1 MSEPEQLESTPAAS
15 GADSNANSEPVRPE
29 VTEARSGADSGAAVT
44 LPGDVAA
51 DTETIVHVM
60 RHGEVHN
67 PKGILYGRLPGFSLS
82 VAGRSQASSVARAL
96 SEHDISLVV
105 ASPLQ
110 RAQET
115 AEPIAVQHGVVVRT
129 DDNLIE
135 AGNTFEGLR
144 VSVGDGA
151 LRKPRHWWK
160 LRDPFTPSWGE
171 PYLQIAHRMLAAVN
185 KARVEAAGHEAV
197 LVSHQ
202 LPVWTLRRFLEGK
215 RLWHDPR
222 HRQCSLASL
231 TSLVYQGDTLIDI
244 VYSEPAGESDPRVT
258 GA

>member
-1 MSEPEQLESTPAAS
+1 MTV
-15 GADSNANSEPVRPE
+15 ADHPDNSNTR
-29 VTEARSGADSGAAVT
+29 
-44 LPGDVAA
+44 
-51 DTETIVHVM
+51 TIVHVL

-67 PKGILYGRLPGFSLS
+67 PRGILYGRLPGFRLS
-82 VAGRSQASSVARAL
+82 VTGEAQARAVAASL
-96 SEHDISLVV
+96 ADHDITSVV

-115 AEPIAVQHGVVVRT
+115 AAPLAEQHGLEIST
-129 DDNLIE
+129 DENLIE
-135 AGNTFEGLR
+135 AGNEFEGLR

-151 LRKPRHWWK
+151 LSRPRHWWK

-185 KARVEAAGHEAV
+185 NARIAAAGHEAV
-197 LVSHQ
+197 VVSHQ
-202 LPVWTLRRFLEGK
+202 LPVWTLRRFLQGE

-222 HRQCSLASL
+222 NRQCGLASL
-231 TSLVYQGDTLIDI
+231 TSLVYEGDTLVDI
-244 VYSEPAGESDPRVT
+244 VYSEPAGASDPRVS

>member
-1 MSEPEQLESTPAAS
+1 
-15 GADSNANSEPVRPE
+15 
-29 VTEARSGADSGAAVT
+29 VTE
-44 LPGDVAA
+44 
-51 DTETIVHVM
+51 TEAPQTIIHVM

-67 PKGILYGRLPGFSLS
+67 PKGILYGRLPGFGLS
-82 VAGRSQASSVARAL
+82 VRGQDQARQVAKAL
-96 SEHDISLVV
+96 TDHDITLVV
-105 ASPLQ
+105 ASPLE
-110 RAQET
+110 RAQQT
-115 AEPIAVQHGVVVRT
+115 ARPIAESHRLWVRT
-129 DDNLIE
+129 DDDLIE

-185 KARVEAAGHEAV
+185 KARAEAAGHEAV

-222 HRQCSLASL
+222 QRQCSLASL
-231 TSLVYQGDTLIDI
+231 TSLIYRGDALVDI
-244 VYSEPAGESDPRVT
+244 VYSEPAGSSDPSAH

>member
-1 MSEPEQLESTPAAS
+1 MSSPVPSTS
-15 GADSNANSEPVRPE
+15 DSSETHPHQATR
-29 VTEARSGADSGAAVT
+29 
-44 LPGDVAA
+44 
-51 DTETIVHVM
+51 TIVHVL

-67 PKGILYGRLPGFSLS
+67 PKGILYGRLPGFRLS
-82 VAGRSQASSVARAL
+82 VTGQSQAAAVARAL
-96 SEHDISLVV
+96 AGHDITHVV

-115 AEPIAVQHGVVVRT
+115 AAPIAQAHGLT
-129 DDNLIE
+129 IAEDANLIE
-135 AGNTFEGLR
+135 AGNDFEGLR

-151 LRKPRHWWK
+151 LRRPRHWWK

-185 KARVEAAGHEAV
+185 AARVAAVGHEAV
-197 LVSHQ
+197 CVSHQ
-202 LPVWTLRRFLEGK
+202 LPVWTLRRFLQGD

-222 HRQCSLASL
+222 HRQCGLASL
-231 TSLVYQGDTLIDI
+231 TSLVYEGDTLVDI
-244 VYSEPAGESDPRVT
+244 VYSEPAGASDPRVS